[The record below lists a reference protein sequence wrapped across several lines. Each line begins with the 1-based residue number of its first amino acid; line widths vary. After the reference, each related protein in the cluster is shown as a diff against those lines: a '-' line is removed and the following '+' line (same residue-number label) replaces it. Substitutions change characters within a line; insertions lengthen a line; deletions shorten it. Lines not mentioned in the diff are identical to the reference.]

1 MNHKDVL
8 YKSASILNERGSN
21 YGDIDEMFTDAAL
34 MASIVLGKDITKY
47 DVTTIFEMVKLRR
60 RRANPKL
67 ADNYIDNINYTAFSA
82 QFALND
88 TEGEKPAAVATQP
101 VNEDLPYAQEISVH
115 FDGTSTTV
123 IASPSH

>member
-8 YKSASILNERGSN
+8 YKAAETLNDRGAN
-21 YGDIDEMFTDAAL
+21 YGDIEEMFTDTAK
-34 MASIVLGKDITKY
+34 MASIVLGKEIKPY
-47 DVTTIFEMVKLRR
+47 DVTTIMEMVKLRR

-67 ADNYIDNINYTAFSA
+67 ADNYIDNVNYTAFSA

-101 VNEDLPYAQEISVH
+101 VDEDLPYVQDISVH
-115 FDGTSTTV
+115 FDGVSTTV
-123 IASPSH
+123 VASPSH